1 MAVPYSEIENEF
13 FLSVD
18 LVKES
23 LRHLV
28 FLKEVDKVVD
38 LKKDHVIYNAIR
50 RYERLWLPLVG
61 RFQDDANGPLEP
73 PLDVHWVWH
82 THMLGKN
89 LKNNLQ
95 ISPFNRY
102 TTKKC

>member
-13 FLSVD
+13 CISLD

-28 FLKEVDKVVD
+28 FLKEVDKLAD

-61 RFQDDANGPLEP
+61 RFQNEVKTLEP

-82 THMLGKN
+82 THMLG
-89 LKNNLQ
+89 L
-95 ISPFNRY
+95 
-102 TTKKC
+102 